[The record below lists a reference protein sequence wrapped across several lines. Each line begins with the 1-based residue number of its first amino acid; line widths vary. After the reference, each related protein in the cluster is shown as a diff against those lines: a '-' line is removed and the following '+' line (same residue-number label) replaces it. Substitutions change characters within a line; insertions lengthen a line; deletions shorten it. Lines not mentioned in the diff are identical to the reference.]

1 MIHGAWTSPRRLA
14 VVFATIAGITVA
26 AFLGVR
32 VFTGP
37 TEYEP
42 YPKFLR
48 RDINGRGIPLTAEQ
62 KVRAVEIALGDA
74 RVKALVGERR
84 VVEAV
89 AGEWFVHGFLVGAEV
104 RIAFEG
110 PQVIEGEWLI
120 LQQSAGVLGAGRQV
134 FPSLAFRQ
142 AVAGAGVLVQIDW
155 NRGEVATIQPEG
167 GAADEEGDIEGRG
180 TVPPEIEE
188 ELEALEEKY
197 GPVSGE

>member
-1 MIHGAWTSPRRLA
+1 LIHGAWTSPRRLA

-110 PQVIEGEWLI
+110 PQVIEGERSR
-120 LQQSAGVLGAGRQV
+120 SAPKDIPPIVKGR
-134 FPSLAFRQ
+134 SIGL
-142 AVAGAGVLVQIDW
+142 D
-155 NRGEVATIQPEG
+155 T
-167 GAADEEGDIEGRG
+167 GDYA
-180 TVPPEIEE
+180 PPR
-188 ELEALEEKY
+188 ARR
-197 GPVSGE
+197 